1 MNNLNG
7 TNGVIKVKCVK
18 PDINAAKSLLKIGG
32 STKTTQRIVM
42 LCIVSLLTT
51 MIGPVLSYI
60 SKLIID
66 LLTASS
72 QKGNAELFPNVCNV
86 VIVSFVLTVVLLALG
101 KAKELLQIHIN
112 HDTSKAIN
120 EHIHDRL
127 QRIKYEYYEDSKT
140 YDVIS
145 RVTSNCPGLYSVLN
159 AVIAIVTA
167 IISTISYGI
176 LLGSIRWF
184 FVLLILL
191 PNTLYVIAETKNMF
205 ERYFLNIA
213 QTNDNRKL
221 KYMHS
226 LFRDKKSNKEIRA
239 FGLIDTLI
247 DKYENLRISLY
258 KHSMKLLLKQSIVS
272 FFLLILSRIGLFICL
287 IVVCI
292 ECVNGRTSIGDITLV
307 LSAGMVFGSSFT
319 GIFSQINSVTDK
331 AIYLND
337 WTAFE
342 LMETEQED
350 SETTDIVENVSF
362 VNVSN
367 KYPNAENYALRNVSC
382 EIHKGS
388 TVALVGENGSGKST
402 FAKLLLGTLTPE
414 NGFVEINEIELS
426 KVLHSFRDKTAYVPQ
441 NFGTFKMSLAENLK
455 LGNEIL
461 NIDSYQPKFVNFLN
475 KLPGGIETPLGNIY
489 PNGVDLSGGE
499 WQRISIERALLRK
512 KAQLFIIDEPAASLD
527 PIMES
532 ELYEHFIRELNGKTI
547 IITSHRLG
555 ACSLADYIFV
565 FDHGEIIEEGTHEFL
580 MNIKGKYHDMYTA
593 QRSLYERSAD

>member
-1 MNNLNG
+1 M
-7 TNGVIKVKCVK
+7 KYVK
-18 PDINAAKSLLKIGG
+18 PDTNAIKSLFKIGG
-32 STKTTQRIVM
+32 SKKTTHRIIVF
-42 LCIVSLLTT
+42 CIVSLLITV
-51 MIGPVLSYI
+51 IGPILSYT
-60 SKLIID
+60 SKLIVD
-66 LLTASS
+66 LLTESF
-72 QKGNAELFPNVCNV
+72 QKGTAELFNNVLNTV
-86 VIVSFVLTVVLLALG
+86 MVSFVCTVVLLVLG

-120 EHIHDRL
+120 KHIHDRL
-127 QRIKYEYYEDSKT
+127 HRIRYEYYEDSKT

-145 RVTSNCPGLYSVLN
+145 RVTSNCPGIYSILN
-159 AVIAIVTA
+159 AVIAIALA

-176 LLGSIRWF
+176 LLGSIRWY

-191 PNTLYVIAETKNMF
+191 PNTIYVIAETKNMF

-239 FGLIDTLI
+239 FGLIDTLL
-247 DKYENLRISLY
+247 DKYEKLRISVY
-258 KHSMKLLLKQSIVS
+258 KQGMKLLLKQSIVS

-287 IVVCI
+287 IIVCV
-292 ECVNGRTSIGDITLV
+292 ECVNGETSIGDITLV
-307 LSAGMVFGSSFT
+307 LSAGTAFGTSFT

-331 AIYLND
+331 AIHLND
-337 WTAFE
+337 WTVFE
-342 LMETEQED
+342 QMETEQDD
-350 SETTDIVENVSF
+350 SEVTDVVENIRF
-362 VNVSN
+362 ANVSY
-367 KYPNAENYALRNVSC
+367 KYPNTENYALRNVSC
-382 EIHKGS
+382 EIHRGS
-388 TVALVGENGSGKST
+388 TIALVGENGSGKST

-441 NFGTFKMSLAENLK
+441 NFGAFKMSLADNLK
-455 LGNEIL
+455 LGNETL
-461 NIDSYQPKFVNFLN
+461 NVDSYEPKFVNFLN

-489 PNGVDLSGGE
+489 SNGVDLSGGE

-512 KAQLFIIDEPAASLD
+512 KAQLFIMDEPAASLD

-532 ELYEHFIRELNGKTI
+532 ELYEHFIRELKGKTI

-565 FDHGEIIEEGTHEFL
+565 FDHGKIIEEGTHEFL
-580 MNIKGKYHDMYTA
+580 MSIKGKYHEMYTA